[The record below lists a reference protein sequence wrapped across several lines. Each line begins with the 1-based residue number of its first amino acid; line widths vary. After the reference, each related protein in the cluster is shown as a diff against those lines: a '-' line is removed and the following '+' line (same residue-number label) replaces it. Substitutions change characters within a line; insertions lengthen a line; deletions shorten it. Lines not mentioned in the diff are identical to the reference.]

1 MDQEERL
8 DQIARICSSL
18 DKRVAILE
26 TKEQS
31 MDGRLSR
38 VIEQLSGLRQELI
51 DHIVDEQKRAN
62 WILLTT
68 LATLLS
74 VLGTAMLGHILG

>member
-1 MDQEERL
+1 
-8 DQIARICSSL
+8 
-18 DKRVAILE
+18 
-26 TKEQS
+26 